1 MGETQKRL
9 KRHEQRLTLPVGH
22 HQADVCMHCCSSGRR
37 NERERRYRENMS
49 ENSPNL
55 MKDTNVNIQKTNE
68 LLR

>member
-1 MGETQKRL
+1 MGETGKRL

-22 HQADVCMHCCSSGRR
+22 RQADVRMHCWSSRRR
-37 NERERRYRENMS
+37 NERERGGVERMS